1 MWNKRCALL
10 LAVVPVAGSLFAQQP
25 ALDAANSVK
34 IDLPADSPVTLI
46 STSTGQSRVTPR
58 GGMLVLD
65 LHMSLTLRN
74 SGARS
79 VRGVTLLI
87 TAQEFTPG
95 AREPSPGPASTFQPG
110 RISPFPSKSD
120 S

>member
-1 MWNKRCALL
+1 MWNKSSALL
-10 LAVVPVAGSLFAQQP
+10 LAILPAAGGLWAQQP
-25 ALDAANSVK
+25 ALDAASSIK

-46 STSTGQSRVTPR
+46 SASTGQSSVTPR

-74 SGARS
+74 SAAHS
-79 VRGVTLLI
+79 VRGVAMLI

-95 AREPSPGPASTFQPG
+95 GKGAVARPC
-110 RISPFPSKSD
+110 ID
-120 S
+120 V